1 MGALSESLLR
11 RKAEWAHPVQE
22 PMNELNGP
30 GQAQA
35 DEVAVEILSS
45 LTNLLVAENYKG
57 G

>member
-1 MGALSESLLR
+1 
-11 RKAEWAHPVQE
+11 
-22 PMNELNGP
+22 MNELHGP